1 MKISSFSTLELSS
14 SPNSK
19 EILKREEDFGRFL
32 TEKLRE
38 ADHLQK
44 EALAHL
50 RDFASGRNTDLTELT
65 LSLAKADLSFR
76 LVVRIRNKV
85 LEAYQ
90 EIMRMQI

>member
-1 MKISSFSTLELSS
+1 MKILPSSWSGLFPVETG
-14 SPNSK
+14 K
-19 EILKREEDFGRFL
+19 DVLKREKDFGRL
-32 TEKLRE
+32 LKEKLRE
-38 ADHLQK
+38 TDRIQK
-44 EALAHL
+44 QALAHL
-50 RDFASGRNTDLTELT
+50 RDFASGRDTDLTKLT